1 MLSADEIERFR
12 REGYLAVNRALLRAE
27 QMRRLRALIDPLFED
42 LDAVPPQWVHDLGS
56 RVPEERASIPEVIF
70 TAEVEPRIRFTS
82 SYWALRSVAQELL
95 GAPATISF
103 DHAIVKPARTV
114 AFTPWHQDFAFN
126 VEDRD
131 TTVNFWIPLADATRE
146 NGCMRFIPGS
156 HLEPTL
162 PHVTRGSDALHAVGA
177 PEERMVVCPVPAG
190 GFTVHTQRTLHSS
203 GPNTTDTDRLAWV
216 IKYKADQRSKREQLS
231 QRTRITLRVARR
243 ALPTRGSQTLATSA
257 APR

>member
-1 MLSADEIERFR
+1 MLTADEIDRFHDD
-12 REGYLAVNRALLRAE
+12 GYLAISRPVLSAAQLK
-27 QMRRLRALIDPLFED
+27 RLHTLIAPLFTD
-42 LDAVPPQWVHDLGS
+42 LERVPDEWVHDLGEPS
-56 RVPEERASIPEVIF
+56 PARTSIPEVVF
-70 TAEVEPRIRFTS
+70 TAEIEPRIRMS
-82 SYWALRSVAQELL
+82 SAYRTMRGVAGQLL
-95 GAPATISF
+95 GSPATISF
-103 DHAIVKPARTV
+103 DHAIVKPAHTV

-126 VEDRD
+126 VDDRD

-243 ALPTRGSQTLATSA
+243 SLPLRGSPTQVTSA

>member
-1 MLSADEIERFR
+1 
-12 REGYLAVNRALLRAE
+12 
-27 QMRRLRALIDPLFED
+27 
-42 LDAVPPQWVHDLGS
+42 
-56 RVPEERASIPEVIF
+56 
-70 TAEVEPRIRFTS
+70 
-82 SYWALRSVAQELL
+82 
-95 GAPATISF
+95 
-103 DHAIVKPARTV
+103 V

-126 VEDRD
+126 VDDRD

-243 ALPTRGSQTLATSA
+243 ALPLRGSPTPVTSA